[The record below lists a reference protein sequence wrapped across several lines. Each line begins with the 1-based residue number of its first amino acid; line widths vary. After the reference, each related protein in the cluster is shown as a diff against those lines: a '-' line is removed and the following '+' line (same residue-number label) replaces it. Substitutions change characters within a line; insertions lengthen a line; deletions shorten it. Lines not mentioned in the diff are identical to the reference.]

1 MTMSTLPS
9 AMPTNKHPAS
19 VSGALMWMRK
29 NLFSSWFNSLLT
41 IFCLWLM
48 WLVVPPLLNWV
59 IFQAN
64 WVGTAR
70 SDCTKAGACWVFIHA
85 RFGQFMYG
93 LYPFEERWRINLTLI
108 VGLLTLVPMFIHAM
122 PRRGRYIAAWVVLFP
137 IFTWFMLYGGFFGL
151 SVVETRQW
159 GGLTL
164 TLIIAAVGIAGALP
178 LGILLALARRS
189 RLPIVRVL
197 SVIFIEFWRG
207 VPLITVLFMSSVMLP
222 LFMQEGT
229 NIDKL
234 VRALVGVILFQSA
247 YVAEVVRGGL
257 QALPKGQTEAA
268 ESLALGYWKTQ
279 GLVILPQALKMV
291 IPGLVNTIIALFK
304 DTSLVIIIG
313 LFDLFSSV
321 QQATVDP
328 EWLGMST
335 EGYVFA
341 AAVYWIFCFSMSRY
355 SQHLERRFHTG
366 RSAH

>member
-1 MTMSTLPS
+1 MTMTLTREPPSTVQPGNPLS
-9 AMPTNKHPAS
+9 RMVFWA
-19 VSGALMWMRK
+19 RK
-29 NLFSSWFNSLLT
+29 NLFSSWTNSLLT
-41 IFCLWLM
+41 LLCLWLM
-48 WLVVPPLLNWV
+48 WQLIPPLLNWT
-59 IFQAN
+59 IFNAN
-64 WVGTAR
+64 WLGTSR
-70 SDCTKAGACWVFIHA
+70 TDCTREGACWVFIHA

-93 LYPFEERWRINLTLI
+93 LYPIEQRWRINTTLLI
-108 VGLLTLVPMFIHAM
+108 GLLTLIPLFWRAM
-122 PRRGRYIAAWVVLFP
+122 PRRGRYLAVWMVAYPLLVWL
-137 IFTWFMLYGGFFGL
+137 MLYGGFLGL
-151 SVVETRQW
+151 TRVETRQW

-189 RLPIVRVL
+189 SMPVVRIL
-197 SVIFIEFWRG
+197 SVVFIEFWRG

-222 LFMQEGT
+222 LFMTEGT
-229 NIDKL
+229 SIDKL
-234 VRALVGVILFQSA
+234 IRALVGVVLFQSA

-257 QALPKGQTEAA
+257 QALPRGQTEAA
-268 ESLALGYWKTQ
+268 ESLGLGYWKTQ

-328 EWLGMST
+328 AWLGMST

-355 SQHLERRFHTG
+355 SQHLEKRFHTG
-366 RSAH
+366 RSTH

>member
-1 MTMSTLPS
+1 MTLTREPPRTVRPGNPLSRMVFW
-9 AMPTNKHPAS
+9 A
-19 VSGALMWMRK
+19 RK
-29 NLFSSWFNSLLT
+29 NLFSSWSNSLLT
-41 IFCLWLM
+41 LFCLWLM
-48 WLVVPPLLNWV
+48 WQLIPPLLNWT
-59 IFQAN
+59 IFNAN
-64 WVGTAR
+64 WLGTSR
-70 SDCTKAGACWVFIHA
+70 TDCTREGACWVFIHA

-93 LYPFEERWRINLTLI
+93 LYPIEQRWRINTTLI
-108 VGLLTLVPMFIHAM
+108 IGLLTLIPLFWRGM
-122 PRRGRYIAAWVVLFP
+122 PRRGRYLAVWMVAYPLLVWV
-137 IFTWFMLYGGFFGL
+137 MLYGGFLGL
-151 SVVETRQW
+151 SRVETHQW

-189 RLPIVRVL
+189 SMPVVRIL
-197 SVIFIEFWRG
+197 SVAFIEFWRG

-222 LFMQEGT
+222 LFMTEGT
-229 NIDKL
+229 SIDKL
-234 VRALVGVILFQSA
+234 IRALVGVVLFQSA

-268 ESLALGYWKTQ
+268 ESLGLGYWKTQ

-328 EWLGMST
+328 AWLGMST

-355 SQHLERRFHTG
+355 SQHLEKRFHTG
-366 RSAH
+366 RSPH

>member
-1 MTMSTLPS
+1 MTMSVTTHEAS
-9 AMPTNKHPAS
+9 PAATTPLS
-19 VSGALMWMRK
+19 RAWVWARK
-29 NLFSSWFNSLLT
+29 NLFSSWFNTLLT
-41 IFCLWLM
+41 LFCLWLM
-48 WLVVPPLLNWV
+48 WEVIPPALEWLV
-59 IFQAN
+59 FQAN
-64 WVGTAR
+64 WIGETRA
-70 SDCTKAGACWVFIHA
+70 DCTKEGACWVFIHA

-93 LYPFEERWRINLTLI
+93 LYPHELRWRINLA
-108 VGLLTLVPMFIHAM
+108 LVLGVASIIPMFVKSLPH
-122 PRRGRYIAAWVVLFP
+122 RGRYIACWAVIYPLVVWLL
-137 IFTWFMLYGGFFGL
+137 MYGGLFGL
-151 SVVETRQW
+151 EHVETRQW

-178 LGILLALARRS
+178 LGILLALGRRS
-189 RLPIVRVL
+189 RMPVVRTL
-197 SVIFIEFWRG
+197 SIIFIEFWRG

-222 LFMQEGT
+222 LFMSEGT
-229 NIDKL
+229 SIDKL

-257 QALPKGQTEAA
+257 QALPKGQYEAA

-279 GLVILPQALKMV
+279 LLVILPQALKLT

-328 EWLGMST
+328 AWLGMST

-341 AAVYWIFCFSMSRY
+341 ALVYWIFCFSMSRY
-355 SQHLERRFHTG
+355 SQHLEKRFHTG
-366 RSAH
+366 RKSH